1 MLVTRYEGKH
11 THTAP
16 SEAGSPAPHA
26 SRRSA
31 QPLASSTPVHSTHL
45 VSCHIAADADVHSTL
60 RTAMHSLQCHVPL
73 KATAASKENCE
84 GDADEMRHN
93 PLAECRAGASLPPP
107 HAAASAL
114 CAPTWR
120 QMSRMQSPQG
130 LLPGA
135 AEPLRAPSA
144 NAPFKELHLACVLR
158 HHTSLSARLRTRH
171 LLPPRTETGVA
182 RDTMPCPHTGLTH
195 GIVMQLSCHL
205 AGKETPAP
213 ADRTTS
219 L

>member
-1 MLVTRYEGKH
+1 MTPFNFLVVSTGHGPCRCPSAPRMLVTRYEGEH

-31 QPLASSTPVHSTHL
+31 QPLASSTPVHSSRL

-60 RTAMHSLQCHVPL
+60 RTAMHSLQCHAPL
-73 KATAASKENCE
+73 TATAANKANCE
-84 GDADEMRHN
+84 GDADEIRHN

-144 NAPFKELHLACVLR
+144 KAPFKELHLA
-158 HHTSLSARLRTRH
+158 
-171 LLPPRTETGVA
+171 
-182 RDTMPCPHTGLTH
+182 
-195 GIVMQLSCHL
+195 
-205 AGKETPAP
+205 TPASLHAP
-213 ADRTTS
+213 EPDTCQPQNRDR
-219 L
+219 